1 METVAQTTKN
11 ATKTTTTKKSSAT
24 KKEPSKVTQMKDSKQ
39 EFESKEV
46 MTFGRNAQAKM
57 VETKGE

>member
-1 METVAQTTKN
+1 
-11 ATKTTTTKKSSAT
+11 
-24 KKEPSKVTQMKDSKQ
+24 MKDSKQ